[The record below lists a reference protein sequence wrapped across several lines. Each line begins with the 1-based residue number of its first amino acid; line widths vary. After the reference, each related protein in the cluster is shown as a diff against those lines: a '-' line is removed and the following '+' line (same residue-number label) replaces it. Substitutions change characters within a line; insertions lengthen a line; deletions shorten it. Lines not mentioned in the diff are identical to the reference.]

1 MLMLL
6 AAAIVGGGALEPGGA
21 CDVGL
26 IGSSGLKLR
35 FAAKRGI
42 ELFHLGPK
50 SCKNYGFKLFEMT
63 SECVE
68 LTIFLESIPS
78 ALTRALLLSELLYR

>member
-1 MLMLL
+1 MLL
-6 AAAIVGGGALEPGGA
+6 AAAIAGGGALEPGGA

-50 SCKNYGFKLFEMT
+50 SCKNYGIKLFEIT
-63 SECVE
+63 SGWRKK

-78 ALTRALLLSELLYR
+78 ALTSALLLSELLYW